1 MELKQ
6 QTFSELVSL
15 LNPDRLCTMHYDT
28 GLCSVSCMEKIAVDE
43 AVFNILLLDMNLQ
56 LNQEF
61 FCRKYPLLA

>member
-15 LNPDRLCTMHYDT
+15 LNPDRLCT

>member
-1 MELKQ
+1 MEFKQ

-15 LNPDRLCTMHYDT
+15 LNLDRLCTMHYDT
-28 GLCSVSCMEKIAVDE
+28 GLCSVSMEKIAVDE
-43 AVFNILLLDMNLQ
+43 AVFKLLLSDMNLQ